1 MSSPRKRT
9 LAGLGAALV
18 IGVGAGAGGYSALDG
33 GSSTQAAAS
42 TATVTTASTVAQTA
56 GELTVNQIY
65 KAAGSSV
72 VDITV
77 TSQSSTS
84 SNGFPFPGGG
94 TQQAEGSG
102 FVYDAGGDIVT
113 NEHVVSGATS
123 IKVKLSGGATYTAK
137 LVGSDPSTDLAVIK
151 VDAPASALKPL
162 ALGDSSSVEVGDGV
176 VAIGSPFGLP
186 GTVTTGIVS
195 ALDRTIQAPNQF
207 SIPGSIQTDAA
218 INHGNSGGPLLDLQ
232 GKVIGINAQI
242 ESDSG
247 GNDGVGFAIPSNT
260 VKSVA
265 AQLISG
271 GKVAHAFLGVSL
283 DSGAARI
290 AEVRAG
296 TPAEAAGL
304 KVGDVITA
312 VDGKKVT
319 SSSALQSAIDARRP
333 GDTVTV
339 TYTRSGS
346 EKTAQVKL
354 GTRPS

>member
-1 MSSPRKRT
+1 MPSTRKRT
-9 LAGLGAALV
+9 LAGIGAALV
-18 IGVGAGAGGYSALDG
+18 IGAGAGAGGYSALDG
-33 GSSTQAAAS
+33 SSTPQAVTT

-56 GELTVNQIY
+56 GELSVNQIFR
-65 KAAGSSV
+65 ATGGSV

-77 TSQSSTS
+77 TSNAQPSSRL
-84 SNGFPFPGGG
+84 PFPGGG

-102 FVYDAGGDIVT
+102 FVYDGSGDIVT
-113 NEHVVSGATS
+113 NDHVVDGATA
-123 IKVKLSGGATYTAK
+123 IKVKLPSGKSYTAT

-151 VDAPASALKPL
+151 VDAPTSELKPL
-162 ALGDSSSVEVGDGV
+162 SLADSSKVEVGDGV

-207 SIPGSIQTDAA
+207 SIQGSIQTDAA

-232 GKVIGINAQI
+232 GKVIGVNAQI

-260 VKSVA
+260 VKTVV
-265 AQLISG
+265 AQLISN

-283 DSGAARI
+283 DAGTARV

-296 TPAEAAGL
+296 TPADQAGL
-304 KVGDVITA
+304 QVGDVVTA
-312 VDGKKVT
+312 IDGKKVAT
-319 SSSALQSAIDARRP
+319 TSALQSAIDAKRP
-333 GDTVTV
+333 GDEITV
-339 TYTRSGS
+339 TYTRGGS
-346 EKTAQVKL
+346 EKTAKVKL